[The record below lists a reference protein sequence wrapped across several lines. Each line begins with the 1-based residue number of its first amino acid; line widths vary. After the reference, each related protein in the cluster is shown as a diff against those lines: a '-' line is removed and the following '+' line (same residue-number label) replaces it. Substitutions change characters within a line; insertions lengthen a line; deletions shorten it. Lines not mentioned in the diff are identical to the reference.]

1 MMKQGQTVQE
11 CDNGGEHQL
20 RDIRGRNADMGKL

>member
-11 CDNGGEHQL
+11 CDNGEKHQL
-20 RDIRGRNADMGKL
+20 GDIGGRSADMGKL